1 MKDKH
6 DKVTPDFPE
15 VLRTEGRGSY
25 PDMEGDWLW
34 TEAECRVAR
43 DQAGHELHFHQ
54 TIVAFEELMHKHGLW
69 ALVDQMTQKG
79 QDAFYAVIGDDR

>member
-15 VLRTEGRGSY
+15 
-25 PDMEGDWLW
+25 MEGDWVYHVNQIVQEFP
-34 TEAECRVAR
+34 TVAYEEA
-43 DQAGHELHFHQ
+43 ELHF
-54 TIVAFEELMHKHGLW
+54 TIARFEELMHKHGLW

>member
-6 DKVTPDFPE
+6 DKVTLTFPE
-15 VLRTEGRGSY
+15 
-25 PDMEGDWLW
+25 MEGDYVW

-54 TIVAFEELMHKHGLW
+54 TIVAFEELMHKHGLH
-69 ALVDQMTQKG
+69 ALLEHMSDNG
-79 QDAFYAVIGDDR
+79 QDAFWAAVDGFAVDGGYE